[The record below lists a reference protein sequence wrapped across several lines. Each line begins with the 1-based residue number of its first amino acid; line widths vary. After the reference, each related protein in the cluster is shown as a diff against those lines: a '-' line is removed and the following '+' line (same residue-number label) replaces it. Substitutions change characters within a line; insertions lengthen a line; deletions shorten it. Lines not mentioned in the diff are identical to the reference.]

1 MPGNLS
7 LVAIGR
13 GLVVGLLAV
22 ALLIVGGATSGAQ
35 PPDPRESRGQGVD
48 ETAPKPT
55 PTPAPG
61 KGSDQAPPLHDR
73 PQLPLVSSAEEALGR
88 DAEILA
94 RDTGRSVAESL
105 AALRFQQDVSRI
117 VDDLDPV
124 VGWFEIDPFA
134 QTARV
139 DLVGDATVASSQ
151 FAAFPGVEVRG
162 GALYTRQEQAWRAL
176 QAGEALAGAGLV
188 TAVAPT
194 SDGRLRVEVSQD
206 IPAERLDRVMSQLP
220 RQAQDRAR
228 AEPLGI
234 PNTTNHDAT
243 VFAARDFVVEQVAGQ
258 VGVELTAARGG
269 EELTG
274 WNGTK
279 WTRCTS
285 AFTARIAA
293 SHLNA
298 GTTGVTTA
306 AHCTDSPDIKSH
318 IRDNQIG
325 VWHWLYYGP
334 MFAHHGYWGDYAFYE
349 TDGIELPEFRASS
362 WQYRTQTGTRTAGNG
377 SFVCV
382 YGHVS
387 WHDHGINRTCDHQ
400 ILGTGLS
407 VNANGTVV
415 GFQHK
420 VSHGAS
426 TINGSRVVPGD
437 SGAGVSMGLTADGIV
452 ASQNLS
458 GWFYTPINHALW
470 AMGLELMT

>member
-162 GALYTRQEQAWRAL
+162 GALYTRQEQA
-176 QAGEALAGAGLV
+176 
-188 TAVAPT
+188 
-194 SDGRLRVEVSQD
+194 
-206 IPAERLDRVMSQLP
+206 
-220 RQAQDRAR
+220 
-228 AEPLGI
+228 
-234 PNTTNHDAT
+234 
-243 VFAARDFVVEQVAGQ
+243 
-258 VGVELTAARGG
+258 
-269 EELTG
+269 
-274 WNGTK
+274 
-279 WTRCTS
+279 
-285 AFTARIAA
+285 
-293 SHLNA
+293 
-298 GTTGVTTA
+298 
-306 AHCTDSPDIKSH
+306 
-318 IRDNQIG
+318 
-325 VWHWLYYGP
+325 
-334 MFAHHGYWGDYAFYE
+334 
-349 TDGIELPEFRASS
+349 
-362 WQYRTQTGTRTAGNG
+362 
-377 SFVCV
+377 
-382 YGHVS
+382 
-387 WHDHGINRTCDHQ
+387 
-400 ILGTGLS
+400 
-407 VNANGTVV
+407 
-415 GFQHK
+415 
-420 VSHGAS
+420 
-426 TINGSRVVPGD
+426 
-437 SGAGVSMGLTADGIV
+437 
-452 ASQNLS
+452 
-458 GWFYTPINHALW
+458 
-470 AMGLELMT
+470 